1 MGDAFLHGHGGMA
14 FHSISATLPLNIYL
28 AGDSSNNGHAV
39 ITARIGNDT
48 VRIYPSE
55 CVFSP
60 AVVSAGTTSITISK
74 TIQGV
79 TRSCS
84 VPVTVYPISS
94 VFGNNSWASIAA
106 AAYLGRACDLWQA
119 GDEKTETIDGT
130 EHTFRILG
138 FNHNDLAE
146 DDEMYSDPYYNKGR
160 GKAAIA
166 LQFKTVAG
174 TGVMNDTEMKTAG
187 EVWNVCKMR
196 TETLP
201 ALYAMFP
208 TALKNIVR
216 LVDVVYWASCNTQ
229 SSEYLVVAA
238 ITQDRLTLID
248 SFFEPTSYLYFLH
261 HIGDATEYRNYI
273 DEVIVNYG
281 DKINGYELFAEN
293 GYIGITDP
301 SDNWPEWARGFGA
314 SSDFYQHGY
323 LAGTLGPG
331 PENSTYR
338 VSGASPTTNKKYR
351 PIFNI

>member
-1 MGDAFLHGHGGMA
+1 MGEAFLHGHGGMA

-174 TGVMNDTEMKTAG
+174 TGVMNDTEMKTPG

-216 LVDVVYWASCNTQ
+216 LVDTVYLAGAVGG
-229 SSEYLVVAA
+229 SSSYLNVAEV
-238 ITQDRLTLID
+238 TQDRLTLID
-248 SFFEPTSYLYFLH
+248 SVVESTSKLFP
-261 HIGDATEYRNYI
+261 YRNTYI
-273 DEVIVNYG
+273 TYPDEILLFFV
-281 DKINGYELFAEN
+281 DKLKGYELFEEN
-293 GYIGITDP
+293 GYIGITDAG
-301 SDNWPEWARGFGA
+301 DGWPEWSRAFTA
-314 SSDFYQHGY
+314 STSYFSRDGY
-323 LAGTLGPG
+323 NAYALGPG
-331 PENSTYR
+331 PESTSSR
-338 VSGASPTTNKKYR
+338 ANAMAPTTIKKYR
-351 PIFNI
+351 PVFNI

>member
-1 MGDAFLHGHGGMA
+1 MGEAFLHGHGGMA

-106 AAYLGRACDLWQA
+106 AAYLGRAVDLWQA
-119 GDEKTETIDGT
+119 GDEKTETINGT

-138 FNHNDLAE
+138 FNHNYLAE

-160 GKAAIA
+160 GTAAIA
-166 LQFKTVAG
+166 LQFKSVAG
-174 TGVMNDTEMKTAG
+174 AAQMHDAVMNTDG
-187 EVWNVCKMR
+187 EVWNESKMR
-196 TETLP
+196 LETLP
-201 ALYAMFP
+201 ALYDLFP
-208 TALKNIVR
+208 SSLKSIVR
-216 LVDVVYWASCNTQ
+216 LVDVLYWAS
-229 SSEYLVVAA
+229 AA
-238 ITQDRLTLID
+238 GGTSHGALGTVQDKLTLID
-248 SFFEPTSYLYFLH
+248 PMIESTSHVYNYWNFATSYPLRDILLY
-261 HIGDATEYRNYI
+261 
-273 DEVIVNYG
+273 YG
-281 DKINGYELFAEN
+281 DQLKDYELFAED

-301 SDNWPEWARGFGA
+301 SDSWPEWSRGF
-314 SSDFYQHGY
+314 SSSSTFTRDGY
-323 LAGTLGPG
+323 ACHTLGPG
-331 PENSTYR
+331 PENTSLR
-338 VSGASPTTNKKYR
+338 VGSSQPTVTKKYR